1 METKDA
7 TSSEGE
13 VDFFIDITADV
24 CPITFVRTK
33 LLIERMASGQTA
45 EVRLRG
51 AEPLSNVPRAIAMQG
66 HRVISLKAEADLRSD
81 LDQSADKH
89 GPHRLRLR
97 KS

>member
-7 TSSEGE
+7 TSANGE
-13 VDFFIDITADV
+13 VDFFIDITTDV

-33 LLIERMASGQTA
+33 LLIERMTSGQTA

-51 AEPLSNVPRAIAMQG
+51 AEPLANVPRAITMQG
-66 HRVISLKAEADLRSD
+66 HRVISLTAEAGLGSD
-81 LDQSADKH
+81 LDQPADAH